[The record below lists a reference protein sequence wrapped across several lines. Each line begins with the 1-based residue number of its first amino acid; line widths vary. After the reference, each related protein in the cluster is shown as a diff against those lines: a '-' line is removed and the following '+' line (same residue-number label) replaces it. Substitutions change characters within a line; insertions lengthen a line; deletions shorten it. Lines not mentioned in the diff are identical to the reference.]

1 MTKRDARARTARP
14 MQLAGL
20 AACAAGVA
28 GAALAQQSPAPAPG
42 SFRPVTDAMLDHPPP
57 ADWLSFRRTL
67 NGWGYSPLAEIEKDN
82 VKNLHE
88 VWSAPLQGFMMEAT
102 PLVHDGV
109 MYVPLPAD
117 KVVAFDAATGKQLW
131 SFARRYP
138 KGAAP
143 GATKRNIAIYE
154 DRLISTSADGFLF
167 AVDARTGKQAW
178 EVKITGPA
186 NTSGGP
192 IVAAGKVISG
202 RACAPDAGPE
212 GCVMVANDA
221 RTGKELWRTWTIAK
235 PGTPEDASWGGVPWE
250 KRNQVGTWMPASYDA
265 KLNLVYFGTSV
276 TGPTPKYLLA
286 GNDKTYLY
294 HDSTL
299 ALDADTGKIVWYYQ
313 HIVDQWDFDHTFD
326 RILVDAAVAPD
337 PKHVPWINPNLKP
350 GERRDVL
357 TGIPGK
363 TGIVYTLDRRTGE
376 FLWAEPTV
384 RQNVVASIDGATGEV
399 HMNPATVF
407 TGPDQALAVC
417 PAFTGGKNWPPGAYS
432 PETGLMYMPLENLCS
447 TVTSAGPKTGK
458 GQLGMRINYTAHLEP
473 GQTQV
478 GQVRAISV
486 STGKTAWTF
495 RQRSGTMAIVATGG
509 GLVFNGDAAGSF
521 RALDAKTGE
530 VLWKTRLGAPVSG
543 IPISY
548 AAGGKQFVTV
558 ATGPSPEAMGLGR
571 MTPEIKT
578 GTERV
583 LHVFALGRAPD

>member
-1 MTKRDARARTARP
+1 MKQRNTCSRALRRP
-14 MQLAGL
+14 LLATL
-20 AACAAGVA
+20 AACAAVA
-28 GAALAQQSPAPAPG
+28 GTAPAQQSAPTA
-42 SFRPVTDAMLDHPPP
+42 SETFRPVTDAMLQHPPP

-67 NGWGYSPLAEIEKDN
+67 NAWGYSPLREIDKDN

-88 VWSAPLQGFMMEAT
+88 VWSAPLQGFMMETT

-117 KVVAFDAATGKQLW
+117 KIVAFDAASGKPLW
-131 SFARRYP
+131 SFARKYP
-138 KGAAP
+138 QGASP
-143 GATKRNIAIYE
+143 GAIKRNIAIYG
-154 DRLISTSADGFLF
+154 DLLISTSADGYLF

-192 IVAAGKVISG
+192 IIAGGKVISG
-202 RACAPDAGPE
+202 RACAPDAGPM
-212 GCVMVANDA
+212 GCVIVANDA

-235 PGTPEDASWGGVPWE
+235 PGTPANATWGGVPWE
-250 KRNQVGTWMPASYDA
+250 KRNQVGTWMPASYDP
-265 KLNLVYFGTSV
+265 KLNLVYIGTSV

-286 GNDKTYLY
+286 GADKAYLY
-294 HDSTL
+294 HNSTL
-299 ALDADTGKIVWYYQ
+299 ALDADTGKIVWHYQ
-313 HIVDQWDFDHTFD
+313 HIVDEWDFDHTFD
-326 RILVDAAVAPD
+326 RILVDAVVAPD
-337 PKHVPWINPNLKP
+337 PKQVPWINPNVKP
-350 GERRDVL
+350 GERRDVV

-384 RQNVVASIDGATGEV
+384 KQNVVVSIDGATGKV
-399 HMNPATVF
+399 HMNPATIF

-432 PETGLMYMPLENLCS
+432 PATGLMYMPLENLCS

-486 STGKTAWTF
+486 STGKTAWTY
-495 RQRSGTMAIVATGG
+495 RQRPGTMAIVATGG
-509 GLVFNGDAAGSF
+509 GLVFNGDAAGGF
-521 RALDAKTGE
+521 RALDANTGE
-530 VLWKTRLGAPVSG
+530 VLWKTKLGAAVSG
-543 IPISY
+543 IPITY
-548 AAGGKQFVTV
+548 AAGGRQFVAV

-571 MTPEIKT
+571 MTPEIKI
-578 GTERV
+578 GNQRV
-583 LHVFALGRAPD
+583 LHVFALN